1 MLDGLQTGEFS
12 KLRNNNNSLL
22 FRFSKHKAVFLT
34 GLVLTGCGYFSL
46 QFVPSVSPDLESSLD
61 CSSPWSLLKVMMMM
75 MMMMM

>member
-1 MLDGLQTGEFS
+1 MDCRPVGSLKSES
-12 KLRNNNNSLL
+12 NMNNNPLL

-46 QFVPSVSPDLESSLD
+46 QLVPGVSPDLESSLD

-75 MMMMM
+75 M